1 MQSSVNML
9 IVSSNILGAWLLLE
23 FLFWLFLLHLLY
35 VVYGNDFKI
44 LVSISKHIINI
55 YLKLN
60 EKFQRKYMTVTREY

>member
-1 MQSSVNML
+1 MTDLYLFKEPHLALRINL

-44 LVSISKHIINI
+44 LFSM
-55 YLKLN
+55 
-60 EKFQRKYMTVTREY
+60 RK